1 MTEGDAFTTL
11 QWVAQAGLIPA
22 LLIAIWGAIKEWW
35 VPGKTY
41 RRALAEGEQWRL
53 LALKGTGIAE
63 KAVTLV
69 ETDA

>member
-1 MTEGDAFTTL
+1 MTEGDALTTL

-41 RRALAEGEQWRL
+41 RRALDDADKWRA
-53 LALKGTGIAE
+53 LALRGSGIAE
-63 KAVTLV
+63 KAVELA
-69 ETDA
+69 EADI